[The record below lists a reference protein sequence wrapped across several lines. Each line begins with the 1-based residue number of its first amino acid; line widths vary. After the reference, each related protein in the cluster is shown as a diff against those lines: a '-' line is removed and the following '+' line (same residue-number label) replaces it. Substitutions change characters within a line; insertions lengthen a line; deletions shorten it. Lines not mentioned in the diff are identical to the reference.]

1 MNMEEILLHFC
12 EKINVD
18 KDFLH
23 ANPSEYYLLEA
34 EEIDGNSLESL
45 PLYAY
50 RFGTSQ
56 IILYGWAMIDLLNDI
71 GYNGNDGLY
80 VYKKKY

>member
-1 MNMEEILLHFC
+1 MEEILLNFC

-23 ANPSEYYLLEA
+23 ANPSEYYLLET
-34 EEIDGNSLESL
+34 EEIDDNSWERL

-50 RFGTSQ
+50 RFGTTQ
-56 IILYGWAMIDLLNDI
+56 IILYGWAMIDLLTDI
-71 GYNGNDGLY
+71 NYNGNDGLY
-80 VYKKKY
+80 FYKKKY

>member
-1 MNMEEILLHFC
+1 MEEILLHFC

-23 ANPSEYYLLEA
+23 ENPSEYYLLET
-34 EEIDGNSLESL
+34 EEIYGNSWERV

-50 RFGTSQ
+50 RFGTNQ
-56 IILYGWAMIDLLNDI
+56 IIFFGWAMIDLLNDI
-71 GYNGNDGLY
+71 DYNGNDGLY